1 MSAGGQL
8 GIVTSPHPLATE
20 AGAKV
25 LRAGGDAIE
34 AAIAIGATI
43 GVVYPHFCGLGGDSV
58 WLVADREGR
67 RAAFLG
73 IGQAAK
79 ALPAFDGPIPTRGPL
94 SMLTTA
100 CTVDS
105 LAACDGMV
113 GAGMGRPRPLPGSSR
128 RRYRSRPRRLSGL
141 EVASVLAR
149 LSPQRS
155 CALAGLRAG
164 LHARLARPRSEAFSG
179 RTASRGRSRPSPPTV
194 PRSFYDGALAKTLAA
209 GLAAAGSP
217 LTAADLAATR
227 TREAAPLSLCLP
239 RL

>member
-79 ALPAFDGPIPTRGPL
+79 MLPAFDGAIPTRGPL

-105 LAACDGMV
+105 WRHALEWSAREWGGHAPFPTLLADAI
-113 GAGMGRPRPLPGSSR
+113 A
-128 RRYRSRPRRLSGL
+128 
-141 EVASVLAR
+141 
-149 LSPQRS
+149 
-155 CALAGLRAG
+155 
-164 LHARLARPRSEAFSG
+164 HARDGFPVSRSQAFWLAFRRSEAVGWPGFAPAFMPDG
-179 RTASRGRSRPSPPTV
+179 PPEVGSLFRQDGVAQTLQAIAAAG
-194 PRSFYDGALAKTLAA
+194 PRSFYDGELAKTLAVR
-209 GLAAAGSP
+209 G
-217 LTAADLAATR
+217 
-227 TREAAPLSLCLP
+227 
-239 RL
+239 